1 MSKTRSRFRDPDRL
15 APDLGGGG
23 YLSAP
28 VGGVNGKFEL
38 PDLPVRG
45 VRKTGATEAVS

>member
-1 MSKTRSRFRDPDRL
+1 MSKTRSHLSDPDRL

-28 VGGVNGKFEL
+28 VEGVNGKFEL
-38 PDLPVRG
+38 PDLPIRG
-45 VRKTGATEAVS
+45 PGKTGAAEAVS